1 MAGPIGTPMASPMPT
16 VLVDTDAAG
25 ESKFVTRET
34 EVQGY
39 LEQKITN
46 ASLNVTDADI
56 KHGPRTVLL
65 SSAAAVPI
73 GGAPTTNA
81 AVDFYWNSAAA
92 ANVITLNLPL
102 DPNRR
107 IASVSM
113 YGRANGAQ
121 AWVFQLYK
129 LNMATGVSTQIGTNQ
144 TSAITAAIS
153 ILSITGLTE
162 TTVADTVYYGIW
174 TSLGAGQR
182 FYGMAVT
189 YDKVATP

>member
-1 MAGPIGTPMASPMPT
+1 MAGPIGTPMASTLP
-16 VLVDTDAAG
+16 VVGVDPGPGWASTLNT
-25 ESKFVTRET
+25 FMT
-34 EVQGY
+34 EVKAYIEAKLG
-39 LEQKITN
+39 N
-46 ASLNVTDADI
+46 ASLSIPDSDI

-73 GGAPTTNA
+73 GGAPTTNSG
-81 AVDFYWNSAAA
+81 VDFYWNSAAS

-107 IASVSM
+107 ITSVSM

-129 LNMATGVSTQIGTNQ
+129 LNMATGTATQIGTNQ

-153 ILSITGLTE
+153 ILTISGLTE

-174 TSLGAGQR
+174 TSLGSAQR
-182 FYGMAVT
+182 FYGMSVT
-189 YDKVATP
+189 FDKIATP